1 MIAKDIGIVQ
11 NKALAFE
18 ESNPANNKGFN
29 PGAGKAFQEIITEL
43 LGSEGINAKNNNGSD
58 QKKSYTSLRS
68 KLAEVSKSDAIDA
81 AKMQKKIEAAI
92 QWLAGYLG
100 IKPSFLLAVFS
111 ELGIDPMEMADPMKF
126 QEILHK
132 LAERLNL
139 NGDQMKE
146 ISEKMGAILG
156 FTC

>member
-1 MIAKDIGIVQ
+1 MITKDFSIVQ
-11 NKALAFE
+11 NKALPFE
-18 ESNPANNKGFN
+18 ENNPANSKGFN
-29 PGAGKAFQEIITEL
+29 PGAGKAFQEIMSEL
-43 LGSEGINAKNNNGSD
+43 LGSEGINAKNNNGSE
-58 QKKSYTSLRS
+58 QKKSYPNLRS

-81 AKMQKKIEAAI
+81 AKMQKKVEAAI

-111 ELGIDPMEMADPMKF
+111 ELGIDPMELADQMKF

-139 NGDQMKE
+139 KEDQLKE

-156 FTC
+156 FSG